1 MSDERELLIAREA
14 GLKRKLF
21 REKIEHM
28 TEAEKQRLREVHFMR
43 CPKCGFELEEIQL
56 RGVKIDKCFG
66 CNGLWLDAGELEE
79 LTTRQHEDLQ
89 AVADVFRTQLPTTAP
104 K

>member
-1 MSDERELLIAREA
+1 MSDDREVLIAREA
-14 GLKRKLF
+14 ALKRKLF
-21 REKIEHM
+21 REKAAAMSEP
-28 TEAEKQRLREVHFMR
+28 EKRRLRDIHFMR
-43 CPKCGFELEEIQL
+43 CPKCGLELEEILL

-66 CNGLWLDAGELEE
+66 CGGLWLDSGELEE
-79 LTTRQHEDLQ
+79 LTTREHADLQ

>member
-1 MSDERELLIAREA
+1 MS
-14 GLKRKLF
+14 
-21 REKIEHM
+21 
-28 TEAEKQRLREVHFMR
+28 EAEKRRQREVHFMR
-43 CPKCGFELEEIQL
+43 CPKCGFELEEILL

-79 LTTRQHEDLQ
+79 LTTRQHADLQ
-89 AVADVFRTQLPTTAP
+89 AVADVFRAQLPGTGR